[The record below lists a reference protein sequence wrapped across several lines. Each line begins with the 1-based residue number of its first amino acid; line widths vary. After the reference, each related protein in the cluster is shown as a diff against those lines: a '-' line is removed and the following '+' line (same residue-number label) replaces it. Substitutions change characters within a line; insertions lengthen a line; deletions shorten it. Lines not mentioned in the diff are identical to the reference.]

1 MMKKIIQLL
10 VLLFVQFSFA
20 QKDNVIKFL
29 SENWGVNKDVAK
41 IEEVKYSQGFTSG
54 KFEPRETKI
63 YTFKNGKVISI
74 ETQYSK
80 DKVIETFEYN
90 AKGKPVKFS
99 YISTGTD
106 KASENISTFSYDKN
120 GKLTEIKPSN
130 PRFHWQ
136 YKYQYKSDGTPSVI
150 EIFDNGKLS
159 NKNIIT
165 SYQDEK
171 NYTYTYENYSTTD
184 GKKVFEL
191 KESLVNGQRPMR
203 KEAWLEGK
211 DPNGNVF
218 KIRENNAVFG
228 KYYFFRKLTYTNGET
243 TGSTEYNPYFTEGIN
258 GDISQFPE
266 NKNPKSSYKIRLG
279 EDGKFKME
287 NQANQPIPDLSKGF
301 ISPNKTDFIYFDP
314 NNGEVALVEDM
325 KPSEEFVAMKPYNVP
340 SKRYIVI
347 NNDYQFIIFD
357 NGKQIDTS
365 NMKLAQDMG
374 NLVIQENGVPKYF
387 VPNLDKL
394 TFLKFYPLYILA
406 L

>member
-63 YTFKNGKVISI
+63 YTFKNGKVISV

-90 AKGKPVKFS
+90 AKGKPVRFS
-99 YISTGTD
+99 QVNTGTD

-136 YKYQYKSDGTPSVI
+136 YKYQYKSDGTLAAV
-150 EIFDNGKLS
+150 EIFDNGKLNS
-159 NKNIIT
+159 RWNFT

-171 NYTYTYENYSTTD
+171 NYQYIDEKYSAND

-258 GDISQFPE
+258 GDISQLPE

-325 KPSEEFVAMKPYNVP
+325 KPGDEFVTMKPYNVP
-340 SKRYIVI
+340 SKKYIVI

-374 NLVIQENGVPKYF
+374 NLVIQENG
-387 VPNLDKL
+387 
-394 TFLKFYPLYILA
+394 
-406 L
+406 

>member
-1 MMKKIIQLL
+1 MKKILIIFALL
-10 VLLFVQFSFA
+10 ILQFSFA
-20 QKDNVIKFL
+20 QKDDVVKYL
-29 SENWGVNKDVAK
+29 SENWGVNKEVSK
-41 IEEVKYSQGFTSG
+41 IEEVNYSVGFSSG
-54 KFEPRETKI
+54 KFEPRFTKI
-63 YTFKNGKVISI
+63 YTFKNGKLISI
-74 ETQYSK
+74 ETQYPK

-99 YISTGTD
+99 QVNTGTD
-106 KASENISTFSYDKN
+106 KASENVSTFIYDKN
-120 GKLTEIKPSN
+120 GRLSEIKPSN

-136 YKYQYKSDGTPSVI
+136 YKYLYKSDGTPFVI
-150 EIFDNGKLS
+150 EIFDDGKLS

-171 NYTYTYENYSTTD
+171 NYTYTYENYSTSD
-184 GKKVFEL
+184 GEKVFEL

-203 KEAWLEGK
+203 KDAWIEGK
-211 DPNGNVF
+211 DQYGNVIR
-218 KIRENNAVFG
+218 IRENHSILG
-228 KYYFFRKLTYTNGET
+228 KFYYSRKLTYTKGET

-266 NKNPKSSYKIRLG
+266 NKNPKSTYKIRLG

-314 NNGEVALVEDM
+314 NNGEVALVENM
-325 KPSEEFVAMKPYNVP
+325 KPSENFVTMKPYNVP
-340 SKRYIVI
+340 SKKYIVI
-347 NNDYQFIIFD
+347 NTDYQFIIFE

-365 NMKLAQDMG
+365 GMKISQDMN
-374 NLVIQENGVPKYF
+374 NLVVSENNIPKYF
-387 VPNLDKL
+387 IPNFDKL

>member
-1 MMKKIIQLL
+1 MKKIIQLL
-10 VLLFVQFSFA
+10 VILFVQFSFA

-54 KFEPRETKI
+54 KFEPKETKI
-63 YTFKNGKVISI
+63 YTFKNGKLISL
-74 ETQYSK
+74 ETIYS
-80 DKVIETFEYN
+80 DEKVTNTFEYN
-90 AKGKPVKFS
+90 TKGKPIKFTQFTS
-99 YISTGTD
+99 GKD
-106 KASENISTFSYDKN
+106 KATENVSVFSYDKKGN
-120 GKLTEIKPSN
+120 LTEIKPSN

-136 YKYQYKSDGTPSVI
+136 YKYQYKSDGTLATV
-150 EIFDNGKLS
+150 EIFDNGKLNS
-159 NKNIIT
+159 RWNFT

-171 NYTYTYENYSTTD
+171 NYQYIDENYSATD

-228 KYYFFRKLTYTNGET
+228 KNYFFRKLTYANGEI

-258 GDISQFPE
+258 GDITQLPE

-325 KPSEEFVAMKPYNVP
+325 KPGDEFVTMKPYNVP
-340 SKRYIVI
+340 SKKYIVI

-374 NLVIQENGVPKYF
+374 NLVIQENGVAKYF
-387 VPNLDKL
+387 IPNLDKL

>member
-1 MMKKIIQLL
+1 MKKNIQLL

-20 QKDNVIKFL
+20 QLDYVIKF
-29 SENWGVNKDVAK
+29 SAESWGVTKDVVK
-41 IEEVKYSQGFTSG
+41 IEEAVYFAADNPKAYSTAV
-54 KFEPRETKI
+54 
-63 YTFKNGKVISI
+63 YTFQNGKLQNLVYK
-74 ETQYSK
+74 TTDLVDVYK
-80 DKVIETFEYN
+80 FEYN
-90 AKGKPVKFS
+90 TKGNPIKYTSTVNDNKPRYSSF
-99 YISTGTD
+99 I
-106 KASENISTFSYDKN
+106 YDKK
-120 GKLTEIKPSN
+120 GRLIEIMPEESSD
-130 PRFHWQ
+130 FL
-136 YKYQYKSDGTPSVI
+136 YKYQYDSSGKLSSI
-150 EIFDNGKLS
+150 EQYSNNKLS
-159 NKNIIT
+159 NKQVIT
-165 SYQDEK
+165 SYKDDK
-171 NYTYTYENYSTTD
+171 NYNFIAEMYSSSD
-184 GKKVFEL
+184 GKKIS
-191 KESLVNGQRPMR
+191 ESNRQFVNGMEV
-203 KEAWLEGK
+203 KSK
-211 DPNGNVF
+211 DLL
-218 KIRENNAVFG
+218 VFG
-228 KYYFFRKLTYTNGET
+228 TDVFGSILLMRQKDFLHRTYAFYSRKITYKDGKV
-243 TGSTEYNPYFTEGIN
+243 TGSTDYNPYFTEGIN
-258 GDISQFPE
+258 ADISDLPE

-314 NNGEVALVEDM
+314 NNGEVALVENM

-374 NLVIQENGVPKYF
+374 NLVIQENGVAKYF

>member
-1 MMKKIIQLL
+1 MIEKHIRIFEKGLWKYDYVLDNYMDRFSQIKK
-10 VLLFVQFSFA
+10 
-20 QKDNVIKFL
+20 
-29 SENWGVNKDVAK
+29 
-41 IEEVKYSQGFTSG
+41 Y
-54 KFEPRETKI
+54 
-63 YTFKNGKVISI
+63 
-74 ETQYSK
+74 
-80 DKVIETFEYN
+80 EYN
-90 AKGKPVKFS
+90 AQNQIVSIKEGETFDGALSPYQDFFYEKGKPAKFS
-99 YISTGTD
+99 KVNTGTD
-106 KASENISTFSYDKN
+106 KASENVSTFIYDKN
-120 GKLTEIKPSN
+120 GKLSEIKPSN

-159 NKNIIT
+159 NRNIIT

-203 KEAWLEGK
+203 KDAWIEGK
-211 DPNGNVF
+211 DQYGNVIR
-218 KIRENNAVFG
+218 IRENHAVLG
-228 KYYFFRKLTYTNGET
+228 KFYYSRKLTYTKGET

-258 GDISQFPE
+258 GDISQLPE
-266 NKNPKSSYKIRLG
+266 NKTPKSTYKVRLA

-287 NQANQPIPDLSKGF
+287 SQANAPAPDLNNSF

-314 NNGEVALVEDM
+314 YNGEVAIAENM
-325 KPSEEFVAMKPYNVP
+325 KPSADFSIMKPYNTP
-340 SKRYIVI
+340 SKKYIVI
-347 NNDYQFIIFD
+347 NTDYQFIIFE

-365 NMKLAQDMG
+365 GMKISQDMN
-374 NLVIQENGVPKYF
+374 NLVVSENNIPKYF
-387 VPNLDKL
+387 IPNFDKL

>member
-1 MMKKIIQLL
+1 MKKIIQLL

-20 QKDNVIKFL
+20 QLDYVIKF
-29 SENWGVNKDVAK
+29 SAESWGVTKDVVK
-41 IEEVKYSQGFTSG
+41 IEEAVYFAADNPKAYSTAV
-54 KFEPRETKI
+54 
-63 YTFKNGKVISI
+63 YTFQNGKLQNLVYK
-74 ETQYSK
+74 TTDLVDVYK
-80 DKVIETFEYN
+80 FEYN
-90 AKGKPVKFS
+90 TKGNPIKYTSTVNDNKPRYSSF
-99 YISTGTD
+99 I
-106 KASENISTFSYDKN
+106 YDKK
-120 GKLTEIKPSN
+120 GRLIEIMPEESSD
-130 PRFHWQ
+130 FL
-136 YKYQYKSDGTPSVI
+136 YKYQYDSSGKLSSI
-150 EIFDNGKLS
+150 EQYSNNKLS
-159 NKNIIT
+159 NKQVIT
-165 SYQDEK
+165 SYKDNK
-171 NYTYTYENYSTTD
+171 NYNFIAEMYSSSD
-184 GKKVFEL
+184 GKKIS
-191 KESLVNGQRPMR
+191 ESNRQFVNGMEV
-203 KEAWLEGK
+203 KSK
-211 DPNGNVF
+211 DLL
-218 KIRENNAVFG
+218 VFG
-228 KYYFFRKLTYTNGET
+228 TDVFGSILLMRQKDFLHRTYAFYSRKITYKDGKV
-243 TGSTEYNPYFTEGIN
+243 TGSTDYNPYFTEGIN
-258 GDISQFPE
+258 ADISDLPE

-325 KPSEEFVAMKPYNVP
+325 KPSEDFVTMKPYNVP

-365 NMKLAQDMG
+365 SMKLAQDMG

>member
-1 MMKKIIQLL
+1 MKKIIQLL

-54 KFEPRETKI
+54 KFEPKETKI

-90 AKGKPVKFS
+90 AKGKPVRFS

-120 GKLTEIKPSN
+120 GKLIEIKPSN

-136 YKYQYKSDGTPSVI
+136 YKYQYKSDGTLATV
-150 EIFDNGKLS
+150 EIFDNGKLDS
-159 NKNIIT
+159 RWNFT

-171 NYTYTYENYSTTD
+171 NYQYIDENYSAND

-228 KYYFFRKLTYTNGET
+228 KNYFFRKLTYNNGET

-258 GDISQFPE
+258 GDISQLPE
-266 NKNPKSSYKIRLG
+266 NKKPKSTYKIRLG
-279 EDGKFKME
+279 EDGKFKMA

-325 KPSEEFVAMKPYNVP
+325 KPSEDFVTMKPYNVP

-365 NMKLAQDMG
+365 NMKIAQDFG

>member
-1 MMKKIIQLL
+1 MKKILIIFALL
-10 VLLFVQFSFA
+10 ILQFSFA
-20 QKDNVIKFL
+20 QKDDVVKYL

-41 IEEVKYSQGFTSG
+41 IEEVNYSVGFTSG
-54 KFEPRETKI
+54 KFEPRSTKI
-63 YTFKNGKVISI
+63 YTFKNGKLISL
-74 ETQYSK
+74 ETQYPK

-90 AKGKPVKFS
+90 AKGKPAKFS
-99 YISTGTD
+99 KVNTGTD
-106 KASENISTFSYDKN
+106 KASENVSTFIYDKN
-120 GKLTEIKPSN
+120 GKLSEIKPSN

-150 EIFDNGKLS
+150 EIFDDGKLS
-159 NKNIIT
+159 NRNIIT

-171 NYTYTYENYSTTD
+171 NYTYTYENYSTSD
-184 GKKVFEL
+184 GEKVFEL

-203 KEAWLEGK
+203 KDAWIEGK
-211 DPNGNVF
+211 DQYGNVIR
-218 KIRENNAVFG
+218 IRENHAVLG
-228 KYYFFRKLTYTNGET
+228 KFYYSRKLTYTKGET

-258 GDISQFPE
+258 GDISQLPE
-266 NKNPKSSYKIRLG
+266 NKNPKSTYKIRLG

-365 NMKLAQDMG
+365 NMKLAQDLG

-387 VPNLDKL
+387 VPNLSKL

>member
-1 MMKKIIQLL
+1 MKKIIQLL

-29 SENWGVNKDVAK
+29 SENWGVNKEVAK

-63 YTFKNGKVISI
+63 YTFKNGKLISL
-74 ETQYSK
+74 ETIYS
-80 DKVIETFEYN
+80 DEKVTNIFEYN
-90 AKGKPVKFS
+90 TKGQPIKFTQFTS
-99 YISTGTD
+99 GKD
-106 KASENISTFSYDKN
+106 KASENVSVFSYDKN
-120 GKLTEIKPSN
+120 GKLIEIKPSN

-150 EIFDNGKLS
+150 EIFDDGKLS

-171 NYTYTYENYSTTD
+171 NYTYTYENYSTSD
-184 GKKVFEL
+184 GEKVFEL

-211 DPNGNVF
+211 DKHGNVF
-218 KIRENNAVFG
+218 RIRENHAVLG
-228 KYYFFRKLTYTNGET
+228 KFYYSRKLTYTNGET

-287 NQANQPIPDLSKGF
+287 NKANQPIPDLSKGF

-314 NNGEVALVEDM
+314 NNGEVALVENM
-325 KPSEEFVAMKPYNVP
+325 KPSEDFVTMKPYNVP

-365 NMKLAQDMG
+365 SMKLAQDMG

>member
-1 MMKKIIQLL
+1 MKKIIQLL

-20 QKDNVIKFL
+20 QLDYVIKF
-29 SENWGVNKDVAK
+29 SAESWGVTKDVVK
-41 IEEVKYSQGFTSG
+41 IEEAVYFAADNPKAYSTAV
-54 KFEPRETKI
+54 
-63 YTFKNGKVISI
+63 YTFQNGKLQNLVYK
-74 ETQYSK
+74 TTDLVDVYK
-80 DKVIETFEYN
+80 FEYN
-90 AKGKPVKFS
+90 TKGNPIKYTSTVNDNKPRYSSF
-99 YISTGTD
+99 I
-106 KASENISTFSYDKN
+106 YDKK
-120 GKLTEIKPSN
+120 GRLIEIMPEESSD
-130 PRFHWQ
+130 FL
-136 YKYQYKSDGTPSVI
+136 YKYQYDSSGKLSSI
-150 EIFDNGKLS
+150 EQYSNNKLS
-159 NKNIIT
+159 NKQVIT
-165 SYQDEK
+165 SYKDNK
-171 NYTYTYENYSTTD
+171 NYNFIAEMYSSSD
-184 GKKVFEL
+184 GKKIS
-191 KESLVNGQRPMR
+191 ESNRQFVNGMEV
-203 KEAWLEGK
+203 KSK
-211 DPNGNVF
+211 DLL
-218 KIRENNAVFG
+218 VFG
-228 KYYFFRKLTYTNGET
+228 TDVFGSILLMRQKDFLHRTYAFYSRKITYKDGKV
-243 TGSTEYNPYFTEGIN
+243 TGSTDYNPYFTEGIN
-258 GDISQFPE
+258 ADISDLPE

-325 KPSEEFVAMKPYNVP
+325 KPSEDFVTMKPYNVP
-340 SKRYIVI
+340 SKKYIVI

>member
-1 MMKKIIQLL
+1 MKKILGIFALL
-10 VLLFVQFSFA
+10 ILQFSFA
-20 QKDNVIKFL
+20 QKDDVVKYL
-29 SENWGVNKDVAK
+29 AENWGLNKDVVK
-41 IEEVKYSQGFTSG
+41 LEEVNYSMGFTSG
-54 KFEPRETKI
+54 KFEPRSTKI
-63 YTFKNGKVISI
+63 YIFKNGKLISI
-74 ETQYSK
+74 ETQYPK

-90 AKGKPVKFS
+90 AKGKPVKLS
-99 YISTGTD
+99 KVNTGTD
-106 KASENISTFSYDKN
+106 KASENVSTFIYDKN
-120 GKLTEIKPSN
+120 AKLSEIKPSN
-130 PRFHWQ
+130 PKFHWQ

-150 EIFDNGKLS
+150 EIFDNGKLV

-165 SYQDEK
+165 SYKDEK

-211 DPNGNVF
+211 DKYGNVF
-218 KIRENNAVFG
+218 RIRENHAVLG
-228 KYYFFRKLTYTNGET
+228 KFYYSRKLTYTNGET

-258 GDISQFPE
+258 SDIFLFPE
-266 NKNPKSSYKIRLG
+266 NKAPKSFYKIRL
-279 EDGKFKME
+279 EADGKFKMT
-287 NQANQPIPDLSKGF
+287 NQANEPIPDLSKGF

-314 NNGEVALVEDM
+314 NNGEVAIAEDM
-325 KPSEEFVAMKPYNVP
+325 KPSADFIMMKPYNTP
-340 SKRYIVI
+340 SKKYIVV

-365 NMKLAQDMG
+365 NMKVGQDMG
-374 NLVIQENGVPKYF
+374 NLVILENGASKYF
-387 VPNLDKL
+387 VPNLAKL

>member
-1 MMKKIIQLL
+1 MIYLDSYYIYQPFDENENVPMYYRTHNQYNLL
-10 VLLFVQFSFA
+10 S
-20 QKDNVIKFL
+20 
-29 SENWGVNKDVAK
+29 
-41 IEEVKYSQGFTSG
+41 
-54 KFEPRETKI
+54 
-63 YTFKNGKVISI
+63 
-74 ETQYSK
+74 
-80 DKVIETFEYN
+80 
-90 AKGKPVKFS
+90 
-99 YISTGTD
+99 
-106 KASENISTFSYDKN
+106 
-120 GKLTEIKPSN
+120 
-130 PRFHWQ
+130 
-136 YKYQYKSDGTPSVI
+136 
-150 EIFDNGKLS
+150 KLS
-159 NKNIIT
+159 LYNYIQNEKKDIGFDIKIT
-165 SYQDEK
+165 NET
-171 NYTYTYENYSTTD
+171 NNLNENMYNFD
-184 GKKVFEL
+184 DVMDYYD
-191 KESLVNGQRPMR
+191 NR
-203 KEAWLEGK
+203 KEFKFIGIIDKEINRGK
-211 DPNGNVF
+211 TKRPDEVLDVF

-266 NKNPKSSYKIRLG
+266 NKNPKSIYKIRLG

>member
-1 MMKKIIQLL
+1 MKKIIQLL

-54 KFEPRETKI
+54 KFEPKETKI

-90 AKGKPVKFS
+90 AKGKPVRFS

-120 GKLTEIKPSN
+120 GKLIEIKPSN

-136 YKYQYKSDGTPSVI
+136 YKYQYKSDGTLTTV
-150 EIFDNGKLS
+150 EIFDNGKLDS
-159 NKNIIT
+159 RWNFT

-171 NYTYTYENYSTTD
+171 NYQYIDENYSAND

-258 GDISQFPE
+258 GDISQLLE
-266 NKNPKSSYKIRLG
+266 NKNPKSTYKIRLG

-314 NNGEVALVEDM
+314 NNGEVALVENM
-325 KPSEEFVAMKPYNVP
+325 KPSENFVTMKPYNVP
-340 SKRYIVI
+340 SKKYIVI

-365 NMKLAQDMG
+365 NMKIAQDFG

>member
-1 MMKKIIQLL
+1 MKKIIQLL

-54 KFEPRETKI
+54 KFEPKETKI

-90 AKGKPVKFS
+90 AKGKPVRFS

-120 GKLTEIKPSN
+120 GKLIEIKPSN

-136 YKYQYKSDGTPSVI
+136 YKYQYKSDGTLTTV
-150 EIFDNGKLS
+150 EIFDNGKLDS
-159 NKNIIT
+159 RWNFT

-171 NYTYTYENYSTTD
+171 NYQYIDENYSAND

-266 NKNPKSSYKIRLG
+266 NKNPKSIYKIRLG

-325 KPSEEFVAMKPYNVP
+325 KPGDEFVTMKPYNVP
-340 SKRYIVI
+340 SKKYIVI

-374 NLVIQENGVPKYF
+374 NLVIQENGVAKYF
-387 VPNLDKL
+387 IPNLDKL

>member
-1 MMKKIIQLL
+1 MKKIIQLL

-20 QKDNVIKFL
+20 QQDNVVKYL

-41 IEEVKYSQGFTSG
+41 IEEVNYSVGFTSG
-54 KFEPRETKI
+54 KFEPRSTKI
-63 YTFKNGKVISI
+63 YTFKNGKLISL
-74 ETQYSK
+74 ETQYPK

-90 AKGKPVKFS
+90 AKGKPAKFS
-99 YISTGTD
+99 KVNTGTD
-106 KASENISTFSYDKN
+106 KASENVSTFIYDKN
-120 GKLTEIKPSN
+120 GKLSEIKPSN

-159 NKNIIT
+159 NRNIIT

-171 NYTYTYENYSTTD
+171 NYTYTYENYSTSD

-203 KEAWLEGK
+203 KDAWIEGK
-211 DPNGNVF
+211 DQYGNVIR
-218 KIRENNAVFG
+218 IRENHAVLG
-228 KYYFFRKLTYTNGET
+228 KFYYSRKLTYTKGET

-258 GDISQFPE
+258 GDISQLPE
-266 NKNPKSSYKIRLG
+266 NKNPKSTYKIRLG

-314 NNGEVALVEDM
+314 NNGEVALIEDM
-325 KPSEEFVAMKPYNVP
+325 KPSTDFSMMKPYNAP
-340 SKRYIVI
+340 SKKYIVI

-357 NGKQIDTS
+357 DGKQIDTS
-365 NMKLAQDMG
+365 SMKLAQDLG
-374 NLVIQENGVPKYF
+374 NLVIQENGVAKYF
-387 VPNLDKL
+387 VPNLSKL

>member
-1 MMKKIIQLL
+1 MKKIIQLL

-20 QKDNVIKFL
+20 QRDNVVKYL
-29 SENWGVNKDVAK
+29 AENWGVNKEVSK
-41 IEEVKYSQGFTSG
+41 IEEVNYSVGFSSG
-54 KFEPRETKI
+54 KFEPRFTKI
-63 YTFKNGKVISI
+63 YTFKNGKLISI
-74 ETQYSK
+74 ETQYPK

-99 YISTGTD
+99 QVNTGTD
-106 KASENISTFSYDKN
+106 KASENVSTFIYDKN
-120 GKLTEIKPSN
+120 GKLIEIKPSN

-136 YKYQYKSDGTPSVI
+136 YKYQYKSDGTLATV
-150 EIFDNGKLS
+150 EIFDNGKLDS
-159 NKNIIT
+159 RWNFT

-171 NYTYTYENYSTTD
+171 NYQYIDENYSAND

-211 DPNGNVF
+211 DPNVNVF

-228 KYYFFRKLTYTNGET
+228 KNYFFRKLTYANGEI

-258 GDISQFPE
+258 GDISQLPE
-266 NKNPKSSYKIRLG
+266 NKNPKSTYKIRLG

-314 NNGEVALVEDM
+314 NNGEVAIAEDM
-325 KPSEEFVAMKPYNVP
+325 KPSTDFSMMKPYNAP
-340 SKRYIVI
+340 SKKYIVI

-357 NGKQIDTS
+357 DGKQIDTS
-365 NMKLAQDMG
+365 SMKLAQDLG

>member
-1 MMKKIIQLL
+1 MKKIIQLL

-325 KPSEEFVAMKPYNVP
+325 KPGEEFVTMKPYNVP